1 MTSVYGVTYIGA
13 KAQIQRQ
20 LKDKKIYESNGQ
32 LFNASKYLAKIT
44 IKCIGDMF
52 RDVNNIK
59 DWFAKCA
66 KIVAHTGDPVKWV
79 TPLGLPCV

>member
-1 MTSVYGVTYIGA
+1 
-13 KAQIQRQ
+13 
-20 LKDKKIYESNGQ
+20 LYETNGE
-32 LFNASKYLAKIT
+32 LFLASKYLAKIT

-52 RDVNNIK
+52 KDVNNIK

-66 KIVAHTGDPVKWV
+66 KTVAHTGEPVKWI